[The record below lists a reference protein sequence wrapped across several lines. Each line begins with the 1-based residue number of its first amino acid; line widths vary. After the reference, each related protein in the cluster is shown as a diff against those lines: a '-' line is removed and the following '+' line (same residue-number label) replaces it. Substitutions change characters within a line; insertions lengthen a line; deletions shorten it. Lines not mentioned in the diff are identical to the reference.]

1 MNKTLEDFLK
11 NGYILFKSG
20 LNHDQI
26 NKIREKIL
34 TGLNDGQSKEL
45 YIDFAIARDE
55 IFDLFFLPNII
66 KKLRELSN
74 RIYYLADL
82 NIQINQINNKGKK
95 KGWHID
101 ANFENFLKQQYLFS
115 KNYRF
120 YKVGIY
126 FQDNTL
132 EFGGGID
139 IKKNGHK
146 AFKNLGRV
154 KLNNIYKKGYDLF
167 TDALPFKTKR
177 VPIKKGDV
185 LIFDSRL
192 PHAPSPAKFDTKN
205 ISKENM
211 KLNFYWD
218 VAGRQEDAEN
228 YLNSLIIRSYL
239 SKEKNNKRFNA
250 NVLRHNFPNSFSKSQ
265 LNKIFDNKITFAT
278 LEKSDCS
285 FFENLFFKNE

>member
-1 MNKTLEDFLK
+1 MNSTLDNFLK

-20 LNHDQI
+20 LNH
-26 NKIREKIL
+26 NKITEIRKKIL
-34 TGLNDGQSKEL
+34 NNLNDGESKEL
-45 YIDFAIARDE
+45 YIEYALKKEE

-66 KKLRELSN
+66 KKLRKLSKE
-74 RIYYLADL
+74 IYYLADL
-82 NIQINQINNKGKK
+82 NIQINQINNKGKN

-115 KNYRF
+115 KDYRF

-139 IKKNGHK
+139 IKKKGHK

-154 KLNNIYKKGYDLF
+154 KLNNIYKTTYDL
-167 TDALPFKTKR
+167 TTNLLPFKTKR
-177 VPIKKGDV
+177 VPIKAGDV

-192 PHAPSPAKFDTKN
+192 PHAPSPAKFDTKK
-205 ISKENM
+205 ITKKNM

-218 VAGRQEDAEN
+218 VAGRQEDAIN
-228 YLNSLIIRSYL
+228 YLNSLVIRSYL
-239 SKEKNNKRFNA
+239 SKEKKGKRFNA
-250 NVLRHNFPNSFSKSQ
+250 NVLRQNFPNSFSKDQ
-265 LNKIFDNKITFAT
+265 LKKIYDNKITFKT
-278 LEKSDCS
+278 LDQSECS
-285 FFENLFFKNE
+285 YFESLFLKNG